1 MKYQTSITN
10 ADLLRKRII
19 AILFSD
25 LAIKLLYRRRLF
37 PINEVEK
44 LELEIIK
51 LFYMSE
57 DALDKYYREL
67 RNA

>member
-1 MKYQTSITN
+1 MKYRTSIN
-10 ADLLRKRII
+10 NSDLLRKRII